1 MTTGERGG
9 IWLQGGERE
18 RATNEAET
26 YLILKTCHL
35 LTDRQASLRA
45 LEIISKIFLFSFLF
59 FLKGI

>member
-1 MTTGERGG
+1 MTPGEQRESGCRE
-9 IWLQGGERE
+9 ERE

-45 LEIISKIFLFSFLF
+45 LEIISKIFLFSF